1 MIQQHWKSMWQVC
14 KVLRKSNI
22 SLEYL
27 YMAKLSF
34 KIEIKMKQ
42 FSVIQ
47 NSIYIV
53 VYNIILLS
61 NGYPSLPLP

>member
-1 MIQQHWKSMWQVC
+1 
-14 KVLRKSNI
+14 
-22 SLEYL
+22 
-27 YMAKLSF
+27 MAKLSF

-42 FSVIQ
+42 FLVIQ